1 MAELPREIDE
11 MAVEL
16 VCWLGWFDGPTHGL
30 ARWQGQ
36 VCWFSYLETW
46 DEGGADWGYDY
57 TLHALSE
64 ESLREAV
71 EWFREKE
78 QWYFNPE
85 LAALRDVADAELR
98 ARLIVER
105 GLSLRDWDGPT
116 LAAEPVAWFRH
127 RHNRAWYGVNSKD
140 QWRLP
145 DDWPARTSTVIS

>member
-1 MAELPREIDE
+1 MTERPRQIDE

-16 VCWLGWFDGPTHGL
+16 VCWHSWFDGPTQGL
-30 ARWQGQ
+30 ARWQGR
-36 VCWFSYLETW
+36 VHWFAYLDTW

-57 TLHALSE
+57 VLHELSE

-78 QWYFNPE
+78 RWYCNPE
-85 LAALRDVADAELR
+85 LMALRRDVADAELR

-116 LAAEPVAWFRH
+116 LAGEPVAWFSH
-127 RHNRAWYGVNSKD
+127 RHNRAWYGVNTKD
-140 QWRLP
+140 RWRLP
-145 DDWPARTSTVIS
+145 EDWPARPPF